1 MYSTNIQCTMYNPT
15 NIYHRQKTGQTGN
28 KKERLQYVKLKP
40 NENALNVNII
50 DKESFS
56 ISQRKFLTH

>member
-1 MYSTNIQCTMYNPT
+1 MYNPT

-28 KKERLQYVKLKP
+28 KKEILQYVKLKP

-56 ISQRKFLTH
+56 IS